1 LRREIKNNGWKN
13 AKEREERL
21 IGGRQFGLEL
31 SAVALFMM
39 LEMIT
44 VPLLIPVEALGTAAE
59 HYCDRNGQRSQDA
72 VVWLWRQWQ
81 NLLTCA
87 SAAFRF
93 WIYVVQPD

>member
-1 LRREIKNNGWKN
+1 MRREIKNNGWKN

-39 LEMIT
+39 LEIIT

-59 HYCDRNGQRSQDA
+59 DYCDRNGAKIAGCGRLALAA
-72 VVWLWRQWQ
+72 V
-81 NLLTCA
+81 A
-87 SAAFRF
+87 KSAYMRERGIPVLDLRGAA
-93 WIYVVQPD
+93 